1 MTDTLLARHAATD
14 RVAYGSLGERTVAD
28 LLRDAGAI
36 AQALPDKAPERPL
49 ALLGVRRDAYASC
62 VALLGAWA
70 RGYEV
75 LVPAADT
82 TREGFLRL
90 AQRAD
95 VAAVLHDTAS
105 SAALPVGRILESA
118 RPEQQ
123 LGDAS
128 CVLQGVMHL
137 AASEARP
144 DLPSLQVSGAQL
156 LAEATLLGRSLG
168 LPERGM
174 YASTLLPTTR
184 YAWAASVF
192 WPLLSGGVLLRDD
205 PREPAWAEQ
214 LARAVLVGA
223 PAHIRLLVRR
233 AQLALTRA
241 LHVVSLGAPLPAA
254 AFSALRDAGLAVSDV
269 YATGALGCLGW
280 RSAAERPFRPLME
293 VFAQATPDRAFQVSA
308 PHIAPVRGA
317 RINAI
322 PTNDG
327 GFVATGVGVQ
337 RADWEE
343 RIAWLDGVYDA
354 ALLRLPADEHERGAT
369 ATRLRESDPESSFP
383 EPVSVA
389 VAVAARRSGWFVSH
403 SADASD
409 THAGA
414 PAAATGVQPYRVAI
428 SLDGGARDSK
438 ALQARV
444 LAELPALEIVQW
456 CSSQRRD
463 VAAAPASFSS
473 GKGDLARNGA
483 GRHDR
488 LSLLRLFGRDAD
500 TTPLSWELT
509 IAHAQGTVR
518 QVRVPERYGY
528 FNGHF
533 AGYPLLPGA
542 AQLSELVIPFVRA
555 LQPELGR
562 LTRMA
567 RLKFQER
574 IVPNDLIEVSLTFA
588 DAASA
593 ERGVEFVLRRDEKVC
608 ASGRLWFAHGAA
620 P

>member
-14 RVAYGSLGERTVAD
+14 RVAYGSLGERTAED
-28 LLRDAGAI
+28 LLRDAGAV
-36 AQALPDKAPERPL
+36 AQALPELAAARPL
-49 ALLGVRRDAYASC
+49 ALLGVRRDVYASC
-62 VALLGAWA
+62 AALLGAWA

-95 VAAVLHDTAS
+95 VGVVLHDTAS
-105 SAALPVGRILESA
+105 SAALPIAHILANAQPEQRLADAGCVQQGVLHLMAQEA
-118 RPEQQ
+118 RPEVPP
-123 LGDAS
+123 LR
-128 CVLQGVMHL
+128 VT
-137 AASEARP
+137 
-144 DLPSLQVSGAQL
+144 GAQL
-156 LAEATLLGRSLG
+156 LAEATLVGRSLG
-168 LPERGM
+168 LPERGR

-192 WPLLSGGVLLRDD
+192 WPLLSGGALLRDD
-205 PREPAWAEQ
+205 PRELPWPEQ

-223 PAHIRLLVRR
+223 PAHIRMLARR
-233 AQLALTRA
+233 AQLPLTRA

-280 RSAAERPFRPLME
+280 RSAAERSFRPLAE
-293 VFAQATPDRAFQVSA
+293 VSVQATPDRVFQVSA
-308 PHIAPVRGA
+308 PHLAPVRTA
-317 RINAI
+317 RIHAI

-343 RIAWLDGVYDA
+343 RIAWLAGVHDA
-354 ALLRLPADEHERGAT
+354 ALLRIAGDESEPGLAGA
-369 ATRLRESDPESSFP
+369 RPREESDPEYSFP
-383 EPVSVA
+383 IPVA
-389 VAVAARRSGWFVSH
+389 TRRSGWFVTH
-403 SADASD
+403 SADASN
-409 THAGA
+409 THTSA

-428 SLDGGARDSK
+428 SLDGSVRDAK

-463 VAAAPASFSS
+463 EVGVPASFSS
-473 GKGDLARNGA
+473 GRGELTRNGA

-488 LSLLRLFGRDAD
+488 SSLLRLFGRDAD
-500 TTPLSWELT
+500 AKPLSWELA
-509 IAHAQGTVR
+509 IEREESAVR
-518 QVRVPERYGY
+518 YVRVPERYGY
-528 FNGHF
+528 FQGHF
-533 AGYPLLPGA
+533 PGYPLLPGA

-555 LQPELGR
+555 AQPGLGR
-562 LTRMA
+562 LNRMA

-574 IVPNDLIEVSLTFA
+574 IVPLDLIEVRLTFA
-588 DAASA
+588 DTDGE
-593 ERGVEFVLRRDEKVC
+593 ERSVEFALRRGERLC
-608 ASGRLWFAHGAA
+608 ASGRLWFEAES

>member
-36 AQALPDKAPERPL
+36 AHALPDKAPERRF

-62 VALLGAWA
+62 AALVGAWA
-70 RGYEV
+70 RDYEV

-105 SAALPVGRILESA
+105 SAALPVARILAGA

-123 LGDAS
+123 LSDAS

-156 LAEATLLGRSLG
+156 LTEAALIGRSLG

-192 WPLLSGGVLLRDD
+192 WPLLSGGALLRDD
-205 PREPAWAEQ
+205 PREPGWSEQ

-280 RSAAERPFRPLME
+280 RSAAERPFRPMME

-343 RIAWLDGVYDA
+343 RIAWLDGVHDA
-354 ALLRLPADEHERGAT
+354 ALLRLPAEENERGST
-369 ATRLRESDPESSFP
+369 GTRLRESDPESSFP

-389 VAVAARRSGWFVSH
+389 ARRSGWFVSH
-403 SADASD
+403 SAEASD
-409 THAGA
+409 AHAGA

-463 VAAAPASFSS
+463 LAAAPASFSS
-473 GKGDLARNGA
+473 GKCDLARNGA

-509 IAHAQGTVR
+509 VERAQGTVR
-518 QVRVPERYGY
+518 HVRVPKRYGY

-574 IVPNDLIEVSLTFA
+574 IVPNDLIEVSLKFA
-588 DAASA
+588 DAVSA
-593 ERGVEFVLRRDEKVC
+593 ERGVEFVLRRDATVC
-608 ASGRLWFAHGAA
+608 ASGRLWFAHEAHGAA